1 MTTTTL
7 TYQQRIEE
15 VYKALDKL
23 TRLLESQ
30 QDTRATFAL
39 VYTRMTYRILLS
51 LNEHAYLKPETV
63 TALTESFAHKYMSA
77 VEAYSNHLNCPPAW
91 NYAFDTLK
99 GTTTSLLDEL
109 LICMYVH
116 ISYDLP
122 FALWEV
128 EQKLPDALS
137 IHDFHL
143 VNDVLQT
150 SIDEIQELVAR
161 RYSYRLFSLDR
172 YLKNN
177 DEIITNY
184 GIRLSRGIAWYNF
197 QRLKAHI
204 DIESAL
210 YRSCEVN
217 TRLIINGPY
226 RITRLPLKLIRYLLN
241 LDRFWPSQEETQSV

>member
-1 MTTTTL
+1 MNTTTL
-7 TYQQRIEE
+7 TNQQRIEE

-23 TRLLESQ
+23 TRLLEAQ
-30 QDTRATFAL
+30 HDRRATFAL
-39 VYTRMTYRILLS
+39 VYTRMTYRILMS
-51 LNEHAYLKPETV
+51 LDEHAYLNPETV
-63 TALTESFAHKYMSA
+63 TALTEAFARKYMGA
-77 VEAYSNHLNCPPAW
+77 VEAYSNGTQCPPAW
-91 NYAFDTLK
+91 QYAFDTLQR
-99 GTTTSLLDEL
+99 THTSLLDEL

-128 EQKLPDALS
+128 EQQYPDALS

-143 VNDVLQT
+143 VNDVLET
-150 SIDEIQELVAR
+150 SIDEIQKLVAQ
-161 RYSYRLFSLDR
+161 RYSYRLFALDR

-197 QRLKAHI
+197 QRLKANI

-210 YRSCEVN
+210 YQSCEVN

-241 LDRFWPSQEETQSV
+241 LDRFWPSHQ